1 MQWQWQWQWQ
11 WQISRQEIEP
21 KVRQGSQTKE
31 FMLIVL
37 WSIIGFP
44 VVNLMISQRGFNSE
58 YFFTAIM
65 QSLLDKRFP
74 EGRPAHT
81 SRLMV
86 HFDNCRVHFSKLSL
100 KFFDENSLR
109 RVPLPLYSSDIAP
122 SDFWLFG
129 HMKIALEGSHFK
141 EPENLLETITEFLK
155 EMHSSKLMIVFHHW
169 IERVRW
175 VIEHNGDY
183 YHE

>member
-1 MQWQWQWQWQ
+1 MQWQWQWQ
-11 WQISRQEIEP
+11 WQISRQEIAP

-37 WSIIGFP
+37 WSTIEFP
-44 VVNLMISQRGFNSE
+44 IVNLMTSQRGFNSE
-58 YFFTAIM
+58 YFLTEIM

-74 EGRPAHT
+74 EGRLAHT
-81 SRLMV
+81 SWLMV
-86 HFDNCRVHFSKLSL
+86 HFDNCRVHFSTLSL

-109 RVPLPLYSSDIAP
+109 RVTLPLYSSDIAS

-141 EPENLLETITEFLK
+141 EPEDLLEAIIVFFNEIHTSE
-155 EMHSSKLMIVFHHW
+155 LMIVFHH
-169 IERVRW
+169 
-175 VIEHNGDY
+175 
-183 YHE
+183 